1 MSFQNSPRKTELEK
15 LLKCY
20 PNRSNADL
28 LLKGF
33 KYGFKLNYA
42 RPRSSYAYDNL
53 LSIKQNPELST
64 KSINEIELGRMAG
77 PFKDKPIHVYI
88 IFAVHQ

>member
-1 MSFQNSPRKTELEK
+1 
-15 LLKCY
+15 
-20 PNRSNADL
+20 

-53 LSIKQNPELST
+53 LSIKQNPDLAT

-77 PFKDKPIHVYI
+77 PFKDKPIYI
-88 IFAVHQ
+88 IFAVHQLGLFKKRRILSDLG